1 MTTDKKPAN
10 ATRRPCNNCLHK
22 PARWYCAD
30 DDAFLCQTCDAS
42 VHSANQLARR
52 HERVRLQAAAASC
65 KNDSNSAPAWHQ
77 GFTRKARSPRN
88 GRRTAA
94 HPSKHD
100 DKFPSPP
107 PLVPEIGSEETS
119 PNESDEQFLYRVPTF
134 DPFLDEFGMEYDSK
148 PLHDEE
154 IGDLDS
160 LTGFLPSGMDLA
172 EFAADVESYLGA
184 GLDDD
189 IDACL
194 GDMKVKQEQ
203 VETEA
208 NLRLSQASSLN
219 HESIVMGEEEE
230 HEEKRR
236 KISLSLNYEDV
247 ITAWAS
253 QGSPWTTGN
262 RPEFDPNDYWLDYM
276 VIQSPTI

>member
-1 MTTDKKPAN
+1 
-10 ATRRPCNNCLHK
+10 
-22 PARWYCAD
+22 
-30 DDAFLCQTCDAS
+30 
-42 VHSANQLARR
+42 
-52 HERVRLQAAAASC
+52 
-65 KNDSNSAPAWHQ
+65 
-77 GFTRKARSPRN
+77 
-88 GRRTAA
+88 
-94 HPSKHD
+94 
-100 DKFPSPP
+100 
-107 PLVPEIGSEETS
+107 
-119 PNESDEQFLYRVPTF
+119 
-134 DPFLDEFGMEYDSK
+134 MEYDSK

-160 LTGFLPSGMDLA
+160 LTGFLPSSMDLT

-219 HESIVMGEEEE
+219 HESIVMDEEE

-236 KISLSLNYEDV
+236 KIYLSLNYEDV

-262 RPEFDPNDYWLDYM
+262 RSEFDPKDTAVFEENKDTGSGGEGGGVLWKKT
-276 VIQSPTI
+276 QKESR

>member
-1 MTTDKKPAN
+1 M
-10 ATRRPCNNCLHK
+10 
-22 PARWYCAD
+22 
-30 DDAFLCQTCDAS
+30 
-42 VHSANQLARR
+42 
-52 HERVRLQAAAASC
+52 
-65 KNDSNSAPAWHQ
+65 
-77 GFTRKARSPRN
+77 
-88 GRRTAA
+88 

-107 PLVPEIGSEETS
+107 PLVPKIGSEETS
-119 PNESDEQFLYRVPTF
+119 PDESDEQFLYRVPTF

-148 PLHDEE
+148 PLHDKE

-219 HESIVMGEEEE
+219 HESIVMGEKEE

-247 ITAWAS
+247 ITVWAS
-253 QGSPWTTGN
+253 QGSPWTTEN
-262 RPEFDPNDYWLDYM
+262 RLEFDPKDTTVFEENKDTRSGGRKRRRKAGEGRKMEKKRGGKGEEGRLGSMAVVGNDGL
-276 VIQSPTI
+276 